1 MAIKKILSNDQ
12 KVKDYQT
19 KINSAFN
26 SGDYTTVK
34 QLETTR
40 NSLIDKYKL
49 NAQKTN
55 YTYTPQYDT
64 QINDLFGKLLN
75 RDKFSYNAAEDP
87 LYQQYKEQYTNQGK
101 LAMQDTMGQAAALTG
116 GYGSSYGQAV
126 GQQQYDAYLQKL
138 NEVVPELYQQAYSQ
152 YQDEGDELRNQYN
165 MYLTK
170 DAQDRE
176 NAQTYYSMMQDNYN
190 KTQAAQD
197 AAADQVDAILQ
208 AGGTPSSTLIKQSGL
223 STEYVNALKNYYTK
237 LAAQK
242 SSGSG
247 SGSGSGSTEAKDY
260 KVNSDGTTSIIP
272 KRSLSFDQ
280 DEGIF
285 RWNGNTY
292 NSVKDLKD
300 AWNKTSLSDE
310 DEEVLRKKFKSQTGV
325 DLSKYGY

>member
-1 MAIKKILSNDQ
+1 MAIKKTLSNDQ

-75 RDKFSYNAAEDP
+75 RDKFSYNTAEDP

-247 SGSGSGSTEAKDY
+247 SGGGSGSTEAKDY
-260 KVNSDGTTSIIP
+260 KVNSDGTTTIIP

-292 NSVKDLKD
+292 NSVKDLVT
-300 AWNKTSLSDE
+300 AWNKASLSDE
-310 DEEVLRKKFKSQTGV
+310 DEEALRRKFKSQTGV